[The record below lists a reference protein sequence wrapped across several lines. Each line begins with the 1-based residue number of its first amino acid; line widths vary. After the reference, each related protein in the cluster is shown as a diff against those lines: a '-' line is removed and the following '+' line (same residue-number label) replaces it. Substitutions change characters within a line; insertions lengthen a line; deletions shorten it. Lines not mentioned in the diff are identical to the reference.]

1 MSYFFILFLIRR
13 HAFYKQFGSG
23 GTILLVIFESRRHFI
38 GYFQRG
44 EANLSGKFWRRLVEI
59 FIYIHNYAGCWPEVD
74 FMVHALPG
82 GLVIQIKL
90 FYRCDLMLMFSS
102 RIAYSI
108 RVSGIPS
115 SSVGSAGPISST
127 APLLV
132 LAESSD
138 KFVFF
143 LLGLDKSGMSEGTV

>member
-1 MSYFFILFLIRR
+1 MLI
-13 HAFYKQFGSG
+13 YSG
-23 GTILLVIFESRRHFI
+23 
-38 GYFQRG
+38 
-44 EANLSGKFWRRLVEI
+44 
-59 FIYIHNYAGCWPEVD
+59 
-74 FMVHALPG
+74 
-82 GLVIQIKL
+82 
-90 FYRCDLMLMFSS
+90 
-102 RIAYSI
+102 RITYSI

-143 LLGLDKSGMSEGTV
+143 LLGLDKSGMSEGTVIIYQVYTFTGN

>member
-1 MSYFFILFLIRR
+1 MEF
-13 HAFYKQFGSG
+13 
-23 GTILLVIFESRRHFI
+23 
-38 GYFQRG
+38 
-44 EANLSGKFWRRLVEI
+44 
-59 FIYIHNYAGCWPEVD
+59 FIYIQNYAGGWPEFQFVYYLFISKTMLEVGQSFILWPMLYLVD
-74 FMVHALPG
+74 WSSRS
-82 GLVIQIKL
+82 KL
-90 FYRCDLMLMFSS
+90 FYCCGLMLMFSRS
-102 RIAYSI
+102 ITYSI

-143 LLGLDKSGMSEGTV
+143 LLGLDKSGMSEGTVIIYQVYTVTGN